1 MAHTHDALVK
11 EVMTALITLTRAMQ
25 SQTMPYWVD
34 LDLSLAQVKT
44 LLALGDLGAPTIGE
58 IATVLGVSQP
68 TASHLVERLVQSE
81 LAYRSE
87 DAHNRRRT
95 LVQLTPQ
102 GEEMLGHLIGY
113 PGLAHT
119 FAERLSALSDDE
131 LSACVQ
137 GISILS
143 QALASEPS
151 LLAFTSHLA
160 ERVKRSKNEGPRLQ
174 EKEREAPRPSPSG
187 STNVTDHH

>member
-1 MAHTHDALVK
+1 MCLWYTLLQSGKGKGDHGTHPRSAGERGHDALV
-11 EVMTALITLTRAMQ
+11 TLNRAMQ
-25 SQTMPYWVD
+25 SQTTPYWVD

-81 LAYRSE
+81 LARRSE

-95 LVQLTPQ
+95 LVRLTPQ

-113 PGLAHT
+113 PGPCKHV
-119 FAERLSALSDDE
+119 R
-131 LSACVQ
+131 
-137 GISILS
+137 
-143 QALASEPS
+143 
-151 LLAFTSHLA
+151 
-160 ERVKRSKNEGPRLQ
+160 
-174 EKEREAPRPSPSG
+174 
-187 STNVTDHH
+187 

>member
-1 MAHTHDALVK
+1 MTHTHKALVK
-11 EVMTALITLTRAMQ
+11 EVMTALVTLNRAMQ
-25 SQTMPYWVD
+25 SQTTPYWVN

-81 LAYRSE
+81 LARRSE

-95 LVQLTPQ
+95 LVRLTPQ

-113 PGLAHT
+113 PGLANT
-119 FAERLSALSDDE
+119 FAERLSALSDED
-131 LSACVQ
+131 LVACIQ

-143 QALASEPS
+143 QALASEPT
-151 LLAFTSHLA
+151 LLSFTSHLT
-160 ERVKRSKNEGPRLQ
+160 ERIKSSKSEKPHSQ
-174 EKEREAPRPSPSG
+174 E
-187 STNVTDHH
+187 